1 MSGYMAQ
8 RLQKKKLSLPS
19 WRSAQAKTNS
29 YFQLQLPHRE
39 LIMMSLISQASRQQF
54 IQQSF
59 PAVMR
64 MQGGLPATMPRV
76 VVRDQRLQQQ
86 FKRPDK
92 KTLEQRAS
100 QIIPKKLSVARTI
113 PSTSN
118 VLPPSK
124 IVYISEEEMSKF
136 AISNTFDEYSLQFPV
151 GARGKDCYVPG
162 QVKIQIRMPGD
173 QPFKYVRRANYDMR
187 EFKYLWV
194 LHKDPFAVARWS
206 SAPDED
212 IASKISYEPLMGIA
226 REMTPTDSERG
237 IVCHPKI
244 AKLGYFGGEVWF
256 LPRTEKNKGNKY
268 DAVHI
273 NLNSGRFPSKD
284 DKNLYTAAKYW
295 LSLGYHKVFVTPRD
309 QRYGEVTPIL
319 FMKESKAEAQSKTKP
334 QAKPFDFV

>member
-1 MSGYMAQ
+1 
-8 RLQKKKLSLPS
+8 
-19 WRSAQAKTNS
+19 
-29 YFQLQLPHRE
+29 
-39 LIMMSLISQASRQQF
+39 MMSLISQASRQQF

-64 MQGGLPATMPRV
+64 MQGGMPATMPRV
-76 VVRDQRLQQQ
+76 VVRDQRLQRQ
-86 FKRPDK
+86 FKRPDR
-92 KTLEQRAS
+92 KTLEQRAA

-124 IVYISEEEMSKF
+124 IVYISEEELSKF
-136 AISNTFDEYSLQFPV
+136 AISKTFDGSTLQFPV
-151 GARGKDCYVPG
+151 SASGRDHYVHG

-194 LHKDPFAVARWS
+194 LHKNPFAKIRRS

-212 IASKISYEPLMGIA
+212 IKSKISDEPLMGIA
-226 REMTPTDSERG
+226 REMTPTDSDRG
-237 IVCHPKI
+237 IVCHPDI

-295 LSLGYHKVFVTPRD
+295 LSLGYHKVFATPRD

-319 FMKESKAEAQSKTKP
+319 FMREAQSHTKTKANLEVKSYAKP
-334 QAKPFDFV
+334 QAKPFEFV